1 MLERVWWKGKPLT
14 LLVGIK
20 AGTTAMVN
28 GMEIPL
34 NTRNKTTTW
43 PSNPTTGCIPQ
54 GNQNW
59 KKNTCTPMSI
69 AALFT
74 IARAQEQP
82 RCPLADEWIK
92 KLWYIHTVEYHSAI
106 KANAFESVLMR
117 WMNLEQIIQSEVS
130 QKNKHHILMHI
141 YGIWRWYV
149 WSYVQG
155 SKGDTDVKN
164 RLLDSVGEGESGM
177 IWENSIK
184 THTLPYIK

>member
-1 MLERVWWKGKPLT
+1 
-14 LLVGIK
+14 
-20 AGTTAMVN
+20 MVN

-69 AALFT
+69 AALIT
-74 IARAQEQP
+74 IARAREQP

-92 KLWYIHTVEYHSAI
+92 KLWIYIHNGILLSYKKECIWVSFKSER
-106 KANAFESVLMR
+106 ESKMPYIGTYT
-117 WMNLEQIIQSEVS
+117 WNLEKWS
-130 QKNKHHILMHI
+130 Q
-141 YGIWRWYV
+141 

-164 RLLDSVGEGESGM
+164 RLLNSVGEGESGM